1 MPALSVE
8 LHNLIDN
15 IFGVYMRCQNLEK
28 RIMSEAVER
37 MTDRIFKGALR
48 VFGMVQP
55 FLSVGICIYL
65 LYLYGDILAK
75 GAFPT
80 LSNGD
85 AVFLDGVATKRVITY
100 AVVFLGFATLFEV
113 GALVVHLLRMV
124 PMSEGDTSKV
134 LTFQAGFDRLTTPV
148 LAATMLQLFAV
159 HTFVS
164 GKALLS
170 DTNNGAAGILIWFE
184 SARALYDASKV
195 KVFEE
200 GGKWYQPMQG
210 VKPSLAGVFLAGT
223 ALVYKLMQGEGM
235 VHTWWFLLG
244 TLVVYVG
251 LGLRLFSDVPRLAG
265 TAKSVMGVVLVYL
278 SSLIFVETPTHANL
292 VTVMLLVAG
301 TVLSMSHEADDS
313 QRLNAVWF
321 EEHKM
326 WQQGLRLL
334 HIGVAVIAALA
345 LMDKNNPDKLLS
357 ALAWAGVFVK
367 IVSSTLHP
375 SQCEFLA
382 RNASTLML
390 LVPFAAMQTADPA
403 VLQTLGFSFA
413 VAARGVDALQNT
425 KLSDNTLLGS
435 VQKNLAN
442 IGNEVTNNA
451 RSPIPYAILVALCT
465 AAAYIGIGFDGKWD
479 AADWEPDM
487 HTYLL
492 VAFLLVIVHTALA
505 LLSVTL
511 GTAKYLGA
519 GFDDKWGNAVL
530 STLEVIRA
538 TVASSVIALLSI
550 VVFQSTAG
558 DQHALV
564 AALMIYVF
572 ADIYGRNVV

>member
-1 MPALSVE
+1 
-8 LHNLIDN
+8 
-15 IFGVYMRCQNLEK
+15 MRCQNLK
-28 RIMSEAVER
+28 KPIMSEAVER
-37 MTDRIFKGALR
+37 LSDRIFRGALN

-65 LYLYGDILAK
+65 LYLYADILVK
-75 GAFPT
+75 GAFPA
-80 LSNGD
+80 LSHGD
-85 AVFLDGVATKRVITY
+85 DVFLDGEATKRVITY

-124 PMSEGDTSKV
+124 PMSDEERAKV
-134 LTFQAGFDRLTTPV
+134 LKFKAGFDRLTTPV

-170 DTNNGAAGILIWFE
+170 DTDNGAAGILIWFE
-184 SARALYDASKV
+184 SARALYAASKV
-195 KVFEE
+195 TVFEA
-200 GGKWYQPMQG
+200 GGEWYQFMQG
-210 VKPSLAGVFLAGT
+210 VKPSFAGVFLAGT
-223 ALVYKLMQGEGM
+223 ALVYKILQGEGM

-251 LGLRLFSDVPRLAG
+251 LGLRLFTDVPRLAG

-301 TVLSMSHEADDS
+301 TVLGMAHEEDDAK
-313 QRLNAVWF
+313 RLNAVWF
-321 EEHKM
+321 EEHLNR
-326 WQQGLRLL
+326 QRGLRLL

-345 LMDKNNPDKLLS
+345 LMDKNDPDELLS

-390 LVPFAAMQTADPA
+390 LIPFAAMQTAEPSQW
-403 VLQTLGFSFA
+403 QTLGFSFA

-425 KLSDNTLLGS
+425 KLSDDTLLGS
-435 VQKNLAN
+435 VKKNLAN
-442 IGNEVTNNA
+442 FGNELTNNA
-451 RSPIPYAILVALCT
+451 RSPIPYAILVALGT

-479 AADWEPDM
+479 AADWVGEDDL

-492 VAFLLVIVHTALA
+492 VAFLLVVVHTALA
-505 LLSVTL
+505 LVSVTL
-511 GTAKYLGA
+511 GTAKFLNRGA
-519 GFDDKWGNAVL
+519 FDDKWGNAVL
-530 STLEVIRA
+530 STLEVVRT

-550 VVFQSTAG
+550 VVFQSTVG

-564 AALMIYVF
+564 TALMIYVF